1 MNLQNIVYC
10 IIFFFYS
17 FVVEK
22 INVLIIYWGK
32 GFIKIMVIKKE
43 NRNVTI
49 LTGCGHGH
57 EEKVWK
63 LNVLFYLCHLDFCWF
78 FCFFFTKT
86 LVGFLLFMMIYINV
100 WPQIMYINFCTS
112 TDLNVPNKTIL
123 FLLMEL
129 NKTTLNSVK
138 LLAKTT
144 W

>member
-57 EEKVWK
+57 EEKV
-63 LNVLFYLCHLDFCWF
+63 
-78 FCFFFTKT
+78 
-86 LVGFLLFMMIYINV
+86 
-100 WPQIMYINFCTS
+100 
-112 TDLNVPNKTIL
+112 
-123 FLLMEL
+123 
-129 NKTTLNSVK
+129 
-138 LLAKTT
+138 
-144 W
+144 